1 MRSCAP
7 NSPAHDPPFYLSFLS
22 LFFLICGTGRSGGG
36 GAATATLPG
45 YALGE
50 KVTIILAD
58 NHVCSVLILL
68 TVHVH
73 TLSTMKAY
81 VFLYDWMINFSSKF
95 CYLPLQI

>member
-1 MRSCAP
+1 MVTVP
-7 NSPAHDPPFYLSFLS
+7 LSISRFS
-22 LFFLICGTGRSGGG
+22 LFFLSFVERGGRGGG
-36 GAATATLPG
+36 DRLTPG

-95 CYLPLQI
+95 VICLIKFRIR